1 MRVRAISVDAVRGSG
16 TALIGSRNRLTCRV
30 VWESPNIARCDYRPK
45 PARKRREQPELKCG
59 RIVTATP
66 PKRLR
71 GPVIRL
77 KEQSPAPDERPPRS
91 AIVEP
96 KRAKGTLAHLLL
108 DEGPE
113 AHQKRGDA
121 ADALFRE
128 IARRVAASKRE

>member
-1 MRVRAISVDAVRGSG
+1 MLGTTAGFLSWWDGVDSLVESTYFAGAMR
-16 TALIGSRNRLTCRV
+16 
-30 VWESPNIARCDYRPK
+30 ESLNIARCEYRPK
-45 PARKRREQPELKCG
+45 QARKRRDQPELKCG
-59 RIVTATP
+59 RIVTAKP

-71 GPVIRL
+71 GPVVCL
-77 KEQSPAPDERPPRS
+77 KYQTLAAEEAPPRS

-96 KRAKGTLAHLLL
+96 KRPKGMLAHLLL
-108 DEGPE
+108 DDSPE